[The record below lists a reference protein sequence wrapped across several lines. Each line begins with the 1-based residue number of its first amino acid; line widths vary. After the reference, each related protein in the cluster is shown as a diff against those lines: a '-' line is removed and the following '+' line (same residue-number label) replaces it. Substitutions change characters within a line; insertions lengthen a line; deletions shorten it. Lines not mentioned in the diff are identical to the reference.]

1 MNNKLKYESADDFA
15 LRIQLDYPEYV
26 YLDEIEFDYFMPV
39 SDDLCTMFPQTTR
52 TGTQIRLT
60 TF

>member
-26 YLDEIEFDYFMPV
+26 YLDEIEFGYFMQL
-39 SDDLCTMFPQTTR
+39 SK
-52 TGTQIRLT
+52 
-60 TF
+60 